1 MVTQPL
7 VNILRSAVSVLVAI
21 TSRPHSLGEGA
32 ATSGFRALKP
42 AVTLHPSFLEM
53 LVSILSSVD
62 ETQLSA
68 NSLQLINSLIREA
81 VTNDAETEWPKFIK
95 KLQDLGVIRAVYRLM
110 QGQALQDLAHPL
122 LEFQSLTKVML
133 RKWHDV
139 KVDMGKPEHKRALR
153 SISFASYSPT
163 DPYVQSVRNG
173 PMGSK
178 RNRDPERWRRIGFQ
192 TEMPGAEFNDTGFL
206 GMMDLTDYVV
216 KNEDQFRKLILE
228 QTTKAAE
235 LRCPIARAS
244 LAVTFA
250 LFEHFQ
256 IDQGELDESKTY
268 AMLESQSNL
277 DIAFKPL
284 LLHWS
289 RLHTAGLNAFLR
301 LWKATGAEIEDFDK
315 VAELLKILVADVVG
329 KASRMRDI
337 AQVEG
342 DLSDTDCQKLRQRQ
356 MELIEETYEGAWGH
370 HLKFVNDDLKAEAG
384 QFVKEQR
391 IRCLLEGAWFPST
404 FNHAE
409 SGPVTKHNVN
419 QGTTSGWR
427 FFRLSHNRR
436 WLHYADFANKREP
449 SPELDELNEKRKLPG
464 CESPKGLQTNMLQ
477 WTCLLFPQSLA
488 TYRAHQSPVQIRVF
502 RPLTS
507 TPAIKVAQS
516 AAQSPTAHLRLLRLR
531 SMAIFLRQQHRL
543 PHVVAQPF

>member
-1 MVTQPL
+1 VTQPL

-21 TSRPHSLGEGA
+21 TSRPHNFGEGPG
-32 ATSGFRALKP
+32 TSGFRALKP

-68 NSLQLINSLIREA
+68 NALQLINSLIREA

-139 KVDMGKPEHKRALR
+139 KVDMEKPEHKRALR

-163 DPYVQSVRNG
+163 DPYVQSARNG

-192 TEMPGAEFNDTGFL
+192 SEMPGAEFNDTGFL

-228 QTTKAAE
+228 QTTKASE

-250 LFEHFQ
+250 LFEHFR

-268 AMLESQSNL
+268 AMLESRSNM
-277 DIAFKPL
+277 DMAFKPL

-301 LWKATGAEIEDFDK
+301 LWKATGAELEDFDK

-337 AQVEG
+337 GDVESE
-342 DLSDTDCQKLRQRQ
+342 LSETDCNKLRQRQ

-370 HLKFVNDDLKAEAG
+370 HLKYV
-384 QFVKEQR
+384 V
-391 IRCLLEGAWFPST
+391 ISV
-404 FNHAE
+404 
-409 SGPVTKHNVN
+409 SV
-419 QGTTSGWR
+419 
-427 FFRLSHNRR
+427 SHI
-436 WLHYADFANKREP
+436 ANKI
-449 SPELDELNEKRKLPG
+449 D
-464 CESPKGLQTNMLQ
+464 
-477 WTCLLFPQSLA
+477 
-488 TYRAHQSPVQIRVF
+488 
-502 RPLTS
+502 
-507 TPAIKVAQS
+507 
-516 AAQSPTAHLRLLRLR
+516 
-531 SMAIFLRQQHRL
+531 
-543 PHVVAQPF
+543 